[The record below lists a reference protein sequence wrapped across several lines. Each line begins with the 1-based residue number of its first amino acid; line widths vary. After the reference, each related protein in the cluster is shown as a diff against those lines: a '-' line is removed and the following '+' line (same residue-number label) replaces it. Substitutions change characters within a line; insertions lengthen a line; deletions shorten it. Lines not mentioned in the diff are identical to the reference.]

1 MTETG
6 AEDTG
11 ADQLSR
17 LKRWDKRIEEWIN
30 GVRDEVERA
39 TPEMLD
45 ELAAAA
51 KGFAQF
57 LDDKANEV
65 RMKQAKKEAAPEP
78 AKQPESESEEI
89 AKRSSDE

>member
-1 MTETG
+1 MTDPA

-11 ADQLSR
+11 VDQPSR
-17 LKRWDKRIEEWIN
+17 LKRWDKRIEDWIN

-57 LDDKANEV
+57 LDDKANQA

-78 AKQPESESEEI
+78 AGQPESESQEM
-89 AKRSSDE
+89 AKPPPGE

>member
-1 MTETG
+1 MMETG

-11 ADQLSR
+11 VDQPSR

-45 ELAAAA
+45 ELATAV

-57 LDDKANEV
+57 LDDTAKQV
-65 RMKQAKKEAAPEP
+65 RLKQAKKEAAPEP
-78 AKQPESESEEI
+78 AEQPESESEEI
-89 AKRSSDE
+89 AKPSSDE